1 MAVAQGEHGCA
12 AGPSSTGAGARASRQ
27 ITCDALIRRR
37 TDRNIQE
44 LLGLLRRGL
53 LARAGH
59 DMNAERSAMD
69 GMAKAAR
76 LALQERTRGAIALD
90 SEGFERVVDA
100 CYEFTVRRTRQNG
113 AIDSRTLQAG
123 SRAARG
129 RLQMLE
135 DLRGSLDRAPR
146 RVDPEQAPRDLTRPS
161 SPSAAPLDADDG
173 ADGASVCD
181 DAEDGGRDCDSIS
194 STDTFSDAD
203 EAHDGDVDPAEA
215 TAAVSDVEDKGEELE
230 SKVQGMPSVLM
241 RGRRFAIDR
250 LSLKPLLAALLLV
263 R

>member
-76 LALQERTRGAIALD
+76 QERTRGAIALD

-100 CYEFTVRRTRQNG
+100 CHEFTVRRIRQNG
-113 AIDSRTLQAG
+113 VIDSRTLQAG
-123 SRAARG
+123 SAAVG
-129 RLQMLE
+129 ERLRTLE
-135 DLRGSLDRAPR
+135 DLRGSLQRAPR
-146 RVDPEQAPRDLTRPS
+146 RVNLEQVPRDLTRPP
-161 SPSAAPLDADDG
+161 SPSAAPPDADDN

-181 DAEDGGRDCDSIS
+181 DVEDGGRDCDSIS
-194 STDTFSDAD
+194 STDTLSDAD
-203 EAHDGDVDPAEA
+203 EARDCDVDPAEA
-215 TAAVSDVEDKGEELE
+215 TAAVSDVDDKGEELE
-230 SKVQGMPSVLM
+230 SAAQGMPSDLM
-241 RGRRFAIDR
+241 QGRCFLID
-250 LSLKPLLAALLLV
+250 
-263 R
+263 

>member
-1 MAVAQGEHGCA
+1 
-12 AGPSSTGAGARASRQ
+12 
-27 ITCDALIRRR
+27 
-37 TDRNIQE
+37 
-44 LLGLLRRGL
+44 
-53 LARAGH
+53 
-59 DMNAERSAMD
+59 MD
-69 GMAKAAR
+69 GMAKVAR
-76 LALQERTRGAIALD
+76 LALHERTRGAIALD
-90 SEGFERVVDA
+90 SKGFERVVDA

-129 RLQMLE
+129 RLQVLE

-161 SPSAAPLDADDG
+161 SPFLASAAPLDADDG

-215 TAAVSDVEDKGEELE
+215 TAAVSDVDDKGEELE
-230 SKVQGMPSVLM
+230 SKVQGMPPVLI
-241 RGRRFAIDR
+241 RGRCFLID
-250 LSLKPLLAALLLV
+250 
-263 R
+263 